1 MVAFCDVGY
10 DHKVKKPRKK
20 TKKKKDM
27 TAAERTKK
35 KNDEIKD
42 PTTIRKFCKDVG
54 AIFVCPPKTTSLDY
68 AEVGDDGLIRIVQGD
83 PDTTFGLKSLQD
95 NYRTFVGFFRHPVE
109 QVGRV

>member
-1 MVAFCDVGY
+1 
-10 DHKVKKPRKK
+10 
-20 TKKKKDM
+20 M
-27 TAAERTKK
+27 TPAERTKK
-35 KNDEIKD
+35 KNDEMKD